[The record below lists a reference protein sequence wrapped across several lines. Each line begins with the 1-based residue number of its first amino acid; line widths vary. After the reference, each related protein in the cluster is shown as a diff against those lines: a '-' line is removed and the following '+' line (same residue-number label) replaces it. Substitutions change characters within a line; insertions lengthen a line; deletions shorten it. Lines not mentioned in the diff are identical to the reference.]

1 MSVPPSP
8 SHAALEAF
16 KQAVADDYAGV
27 SRHGD
32 DCVVLPAD
40 ISVSEFL
47 DAIGD
52 RHPLSTTVIFVR
64 EDGAQ
69 LIATGRQP
77 RSLREHLLAKIGW
90 YPTDI
95 EILPPTG
102 GPPYRESH
110 SRSKRALVRFEHRAF
125 AGV

>member
-1 MSVPPSP
+1 MSAPTSP

-27 SRHGD
+27 SRHRD
-32 DCVVLPAD
+32 DCMVFPAD
-40 ISVSEFL
+40 VSVSEFL
-47 DAIGD
+47 DAVGE
-52 RHPLSTTVIFVR
+52 RHPASTTVIFVR

-69 LIATGRQP
+69 FIATGRQP
-77 RSLREHLLAKIGW
+77 RTLRERVLAKVGR

-102 GPPYRESH
+102 GPLYRESFSH
-110 SRSKRALVRFEHRAF
+110 SKRALVRYEHRAF

>member
-1 MSVPPSP
+1 MSAPTSP
-8 SHAALEAF
+8 SRAALEAF

-32 DCVVLPAD
+32 DCIVFPAD
-40 ISVSEFL
+40 VSVDEFL
-47 DAIGD
+47 NAIGD
-52 RHPLSTTVIFVR
+52 RHPLTTMVVFVR

-69 LIATGRQP
+69 FIATWREP
-77 RSLREHLLAKIGW
+77 RSLWERLVAKIGR

-102 GPPYRESH
+102 GPLYRDSY
-110 SRSKRALVRFEHRAF
+110 SRSKRALVQYEHRAF